1 MIVETIHPLTSPHI
15 LLVVQHFYNSNTVP
29 KIDWHLTGKNPV
41 FRCFQYLGLWYLDL
55 IIKLFI
61 IFLQYLS
68 QDREMSD
75 HEEVELLLEGYR
87 SDMQEIHLELRSMRA
102 QIDDTR

>member
-1 MIVETIHPLTSPHI
+1 
-15 LLVVQHFYNSNTVP
+15 
-29 KIDWHLTGKNPV
+29 
-41 FRCFQYLGLWYLDL
+41 
-55 IIKLFI
+55 
-61 IFLQYLS
+61 
-68 QDREMSD
+68 MSD